1 MWLSLVEHY
10 VRDVG
15 AAGSNPVIPT
25 MKKHNGVAVVLL
37 KNNRGVAQVVA
48 HLTGG
53 QGAAGSSPVTPTTS
67 ERTLLRSDFSLQK
80 NQSRAP
86 SFLLFRKKSRSVR
99 LLVCKRTHDGSQS
112 LPTFHDIVHS
122 VHTKTLEFT
131 AFSHKSRKNT
141 HTT

>member
-1 MWLSLVEHY
+1 MRTYGFWLIAFWRLV
-10 VRDVG
+10 
-15 AAGSNPVIPT
+15 
-25 MKKHNGVAVVLL
+25 
-37 KNNRGVAQVVA
+37 
-48 HLTGG
+48 TGG

-80 NQSRAP
+80 NQSHAP
-86 SFLLFRKKSRSVR
+86 SFLLFREKSRSVR

-122 VHTKTLEFT
+122 VHTKTLDFT

-141 HTT
+141 HKNRLNTGFERFLIYYIFVI